1 MTEQRLI
8 DADEVICGMEEIMK
22 SPWYNDDKMT
32 RPVKKETLGIVKD
45 LCVGKAKTVDA
56 VPVVRCKDC
65 IYYRQQRP
73 DAWSDN
79 TMRCDHPEIAFNV
92 ECYDAWLEVGP
103 EDFCSRGERRDD
115 DGADRD

>member
-8 DADEVICGMEEIMK
+8 DANEVICGMEEIMK

-65 IYYRQQRP
+65 KYYVP
-73 DAWSDN
+73 HTDYTGCVN
-79 TMRCDHPEIAFNV
+79 TMRCDHPEFAFDV

-103 EDFCSRGERRDD
+103 DDFCSRGEKRD
-115 DGADRD
+115 AKEEV